1 MATTPLPQSVRNA
14 WINRLRD
21 EALRMRRVE
30 VSKCVHVGILIGTY
44 ADADGTNAF
53 PSNRTLA
60 QIAGCTEE
68 TVTRCVKV
76 LTAVGLLQRKRRPN
90 KSSVYLLIVPL
101 GKPVPWEEHLH
112 LYTDTRQARRKKALK
127 EAAIAEGL
135 ADNTQDAE
143 ESGNPVQNGVRKPFQ
158 DGVPDTVP
166 AGGSEEFG
174 NRSGTGG
181 KTVLERVPDTVPA
194 GAYQYLYPDPD
205 HTLVADSPQPQVGAC
220 AGAEEFDQSPVEE
233 GEQPFGRCE
242 ECGQQLVRPGAKRCS
257 VHREGPRTRGRGRE
271 GRSRAIQAPLMM
283 SVPDDIPDAGQSGT
297 AESAPFQWPKP
308 DPLAPER
315 LCGCGRT
322 YRDRKPGGRCPD
334 CLYAE
339 HTAARSHRGV
349 SIA

>member
-1 MATTPLPQSVRNA
+1 
-14 WINRLRD
+14 
-21 EALRMRRVE
+21 MRRAE
-30 VSKCVHVGILIGTY
+30 VSRCVHVGILIGTY

-90 KSSVYLLIVPL
+90 KSSVYLLIVPM

-127 EAAIAEGL
+127 EGALSGATAGG
-135 ADNTQDAE
+135 AQGAE
-143 ESGNPVQNGVRKPFQ
+143 ESGNPVRNGFRKPFQ
-158 DGVPDTVP
+158 DGVPEPVP
-166 AGGSEEFG
+166 AGGSENSG

-181 KTVLERVPDTVPA
+181 KPVLERGPEPVPA
-194 GAYQYLYPDPD
+194 GAYQYLYPETD
-205 HTLVADSPQPQVGAC
+205 HTLADDSPQPQEGAC
-220 AGAEEFDQSPVEE
+220 AGGKELDQSVVQEE
-233 GEQPFGRCE
+233 PFGRCE
-242 ECGQQLVRPGAKRCS
+242 QCGVQLLRPGSKRCS
-257 VHREGPRTRGRGRE
+257 IHREGARSRSRGSE
-271 GRSRAIQAPLMM
+271 GRRRAIQAPLMM
-283 SVPDDIPDAGQSGT
+283 PVPDDAPGAGRPGT
-297 AESAPFQWPKP
+297 QQPAEFQWPKP

-315 LCGCGRT
+315 LCGCGRA

-339 HTAARSHRGV
+339 HIATHGHRGT
-349 SIA
+349 A